1 MSERKDLPPTTAV
14 NFLERVK
21 EELTVYMGNRGAPLE
36 QAVRFKDLAD
46 GKLVTLSP
54 AFLAGRGGGVQPSIS
69 GPGTAVVAP
78 YVADL
83 TPPPSVTGFTALSA
97 ISNLLLSTDAP
108 VFTMGH
114 GYLTTVLYGVTRA
127 AGAPLPT
134 FANAVE
140 IARFVGTVYAYPTN
154 PATTWHLWVKWM
166 SVDGVLSEAPTG
178 GINGVSTTTAADV
191 TRLIAALTGPGN
203 PFKVVTTSYTLADG
217 TVVPVG
223 TYTSDAYMGSFVAAR
238 GQIGLLAVDDARIAN
253 LQVSKLTAG
262 SISVGEYIQST
273 GFLSGSSGWR
283 INGNGVAEFSGVIV
297 RGTVIATSGQ
307 IGGNTIDA
315 TGMQSP
321 SYSAGL
327 SGWRLDSTGIITAYS
342 SAGANQ
348 FNLAATG
355 TTPIIKVGSQFYVL
369 GNGSAYFGGTLG
381 ANTVTAETI
390 VSESIGK
397 PFAFSS
403 FPQPDSGAIGG
414 GSLDSTAGM
423 TPLLVIGPRN
433 AVAGYLFGTASVSAA
448 YLVSG
453 HFGTVTTKL
462 LVEEYTGL
470 AGTGTVTVRDA
481 LYQTATAADS
491 RVSGVNVYAMP
502 VTVFAFALAADTKS
516 VKITFSVRNNN
527 SAQVAY
533 LSNIAVAG
541 AVLQR

>member
-1 MSERKDLPPTTAV
+1 MSDDRKDLPPTTAV

-321 SYSAGL
+321 SYAAGSA
-327 SGWRLDSTGIITAYS
+327 GWRLNSDGTIV
-342 SAGANQ
+342 ANQ
-348 FNLAATG
+348 ITLRGSLMGGSFTGYAWPAAPGTG
-355 TTPIIKVGSQFYVL
+355 FYLGSEGLRL
-369 GNGSAYFGGTLG
+369 GNLNTGGYFQINSNGDFYAPGID
-381 ANTVTAETI
+381 V
-390 VSESIGK
+390 V
-397 PFAFSS
+397 
-403 FPQPDSGAIGG
+403 G
-414 GSLDSTAGM
+414 GSLTIRQANVVNTLNIAGESVNIPRWAYVPGNEVSVSITIPGTAAGARVVVFGSVSC
-423 TPLLVIGPRN
+423 PRVGFSQAIYLDGALVRQES
-433 AVAGYLFGTASVSAA
+433 VAGGTIPALMYSQTLSAGPHTFTVACNDPQAFNAGCYVLFTA
-448 YLVSG
+448 
-453 HFGTVTTKL
+453 
-462 LVEEYTGL
+462 
-470 AGTGTVTVRDA
+470 R
-481 LYQTATAADS
+481 
-491 RVSGVNVYAMP
+491 
-502 VTVFAFALAADTKS
+502 
-516 VKITFSVRNNN
+516 
-527 SAQVAY
+527 
-533 LSNIAVAG
+533 
-541 AVLQR
+541 